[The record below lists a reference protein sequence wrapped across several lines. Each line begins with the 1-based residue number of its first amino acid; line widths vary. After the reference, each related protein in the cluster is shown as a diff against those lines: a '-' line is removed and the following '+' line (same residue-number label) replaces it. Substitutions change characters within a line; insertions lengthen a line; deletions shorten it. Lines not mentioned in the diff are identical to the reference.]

1 MGWLAEQRC
10 RANLPGEHESGLEH
24 HTQGAGQNYRFEER
38 WPPGI
43 VTALATSNAGRYPL
57 HMGQPAQV
65 ITYDEYLALDDA
77 SEEPLEYVN
86 GEIVPVGGASRRHN
100 RVVGNVWG
108 VLNQLL
114 KERPCVAL
122 AGSQRVYVA
131 ATNMGAHPDVV
142 VLCGKA
148 ESDKDGHTLLNPS
161 LIVEVLSPTTDDYD
175 RGAKFRHYMRI
186 PSFVEYLVVSSD
198 EVRVEHHRRI
208 EAGQWLMREF
218 TQADDT
224 IEILKLGAFMRVGD
238 LYDRVHEVD

>member
-1 MGWLAEQRC
+1 MR
-10 RANLPGEHESGLEH
+10 
-24 HTQGAGQNYRFEER
+24 
-38 WPPGI
+38 
-43 VTALATSNAGRYPL
+43 GRYPD

-86 GEIVPVGGASRRHN
+86 GEIVAVGGATRKHN

-108 VLNQLL
+108 VLDRLL
-114 KERPCVAL
+114 KGRPCVAL
-122 AGSQRVYVA
+122 AGSQRVHIPT
-131 ATNMGAHPDVV
+131 TNMGAHPDVV

-148 ESDKDGHTLLNPS
+148 ESDKDGRTLLNPS

-186 PSFVEYLVVSSD
+186 PSFVEYLVVSP
-198 EVRVEHHRRI
+198 EVMHVEHHRRI

-218 TQADDT
+218 TQADDQ
-224 IEILKLGAFMRVGD
+224 IEILKTGATMRVGD
-238 LYDRVHEVD
+238 LYDRVDEVD